1 MAAFSY
7 TAINTAGKTIKGVVE
22 GDSERQVRTQLR
34 SQQLKP
40 LTVSANRE
48 IKAKKTTKTKASGAS
63 RGRADG
69 GFSMRGLFTPSLNT
83 KERALVTRQLASLL
97 QSGLPL
103 DESLNT
109 AAKQALRPAVQSI
122 LLSIRGRVLEGHS
135 LAQAFSEH
143 PKSFDTMF
151 RSMVRAGES
160 SGYLGQVLEQLAEY
174 IERNQYTA
182 NKLKMAMIY
191 PMVLLLVSV
200 TVVGILM
207 VFVVPDLVQVFQ
219 QNERTLPM
227 LTRGLIAVSDL
238 LSNWGWLILLVL
250 VTSVVGFQYLI
261 RNPNRR
267 RAWHRFLL
275 RVPLIKDV
283 ILLADSSRFAGT
295 LSLLVESGVPLLQAL
310 RIATQVLGNTELQ
323 HACSDVTRVVQEG
336 GALNKAL
343 RQAGWFPPLLVQM
356 TASGEAN
363 GTLDKQL
370 KHCATNQERELE
382 MKLTTTMGIF
392 EPAIVV
398 LMGGS
403 IAMIMMAILLPIF
416 EMNNMV

>member
-7 TAINTAGKTIKGVVE
+7 TAINTSGKTIKGVIE
-22 GDSERQVRTQLR
+22 GDSERQVRAQLR

-40 LTVSANRE
+40 LTVSTTRE
-48 IKAKKTTKTKASGAS
+48 IKSSKRAKARKS
-63 RGRADG
+63 DG
-69 GFSMRGLFTPSLNT
+69 GFSLGGLFTPKLNT

-122 LLSIRGRVLEGHS
+122 LLSIRSRVIEGHS

-143 PKSFDTMF
+143 PKSFDAMY

-191 PMVLLLVSV
+191 PTVLLLVSV

-219 QNERTLPM
+219 QNERTLPW
-227 LTRGLIAVSDL
+227 LTRALINVSDT
-238 LSNWGWLILLVL
+238 LSNWGWLILTVIGLL
-250 VTSVVGFQYLI
+250 IIGFQYLL

-267 RAWHRFLL
+267 RTWHRILL
-275 RVPLIKDV
+275 KVPIIKDV

-310 RIATQVLGNTELQ
+310 RIATQVLGNSELQ
-323 HACSDVTRVVQEG
+323 NACSDVSRTVQEG
-336 GALNKAL
+336 GSLNKAL

-392 EPAIVV
+392 EPMIVV
-398 LMGGS
+398 LMGGA
-403 IAMIMMAILLPIF
+403 IATIMMAILLPIF
-416 EMNNMV
+416 EMNNLV

>member
-7 TAINTAGKTIKGVVE
+7 TAINTKGKTVKGVIE
-22 GDSERQVRTQLR
+22 GDSERQVRSQLR
-34 SQQLKP
+34 GQQLKP
-40 LTVSANRE
+40 LTVATTRE
-48 IKAKKTTKTKASGAS
+48 PKATGKKGA
-63 RGRADG
+63 GKG
-69 GFSMRGLFTPSLNT
+69 GFSLAKLFKPSLNT

-109 AAKQALRPAVQSI
+109 AAKQSTKDSTRSI
-122 LLSIRGRVLEGHS
+122 LLSIRSRVLEGHS

-143 PKSFDTMF
+143 PKSFDTMY

-174 IERNQYTA
+174 IERNQHTA
-182 NKLKMAMIY
+182 NKLQMAMIY
-191 PMVLLLVSV
+191 PMVLLVVSAS
-200 TVVGILM
+200 VVGILM
-207 VFVVPDLVQVFQ
+207 VFVVPDLVQMFEQ
-219 QNERTLPM
+219 SERTLP
-227 LTRGLIAVSDL
+227 LITRILIGASFVLSNYGLFIL
-238 LSNWGWLILLVL
+238 LSIVALVIAFKQLIKHPE
-250 VTSVVGFQYLI
+250 
-261 RNPNRR
+261 RK
-267 RAWHRFLL
+267 RAWHRFVLK
-275 RVPLIKDV
+275 VPIVKDV

-323 HACSDVTRVVQEG
+323 HACSDVSRTVQEG
-336 GALNKAL
+336 GSMHKAL
-343 RQAGWFPPLLVQM
+343 KQAGWFPPLLVQM

-398 LMGGS
+398 IMGGS
-403 IAMIMMAILLPIF
+403 IGLIMMAILLPIF
-416 EMNNMV
+416 ELNQMVGR

>member
-7 TAINTAGKTIKGVVE
+7 TAINSSGKTIKGVIE
-22 GDSERQVRTQLR
+22 GDSERQVRAQLR
-34 SQQLKP
+34 GQQLKP
-40 LTVSANRE
+40 LSVSTSARE
-48 IKAKKTTKTKASGAS
+48 AKAKIGPKAAKGK
-63 RGRADG
+63 ADG
-69 GFSMRGLFTPSLNT
+69 GAGFGGLFTPKLNT

-122 LLSIRGRVLEGHS
+122 LLSIRSRVLEGHS

-143 PKSFDTMF
+143 PKSFDTMY

-191 PMVLLLVSV
+191 PMVLLTVSV
-200 TVVGILM
+200 SVVGILM
-207 VFVVPDLVQVFQ
+207 VFVVPDLVEVFQ
-219 QNERTLPM
+219 QNERTLPL

-238 LSNWGWLILLVL
+238 LSNWGWLILLVIAA
-250 VTSVVGFQYLI
+250 SVVGFQYLL
-261 RNPNRR
+261 RHPNRR
-267 RAWHRFLL
+267 RGWHRFLL
-275 RVPLIKDV
+275 RVPMVKDV

-310 RIATQVLGNTELQ
+310 RIATQVLGNNELQ
-323 HACSDVTRVVQEG
+323 NACSDVTRVVQEG

-403 IAMIMMAILLPIF
+403 IALIMMAILLPIF
-416 EMNNMV
+416 EMNQMV

>member
-7 TAINTAGKTIKGVVE
+7 TAINNSGKTVKGIVE
-22 GDSERQVRTQLR
+22 GDSERQVRSQLR
-34 SQQLKP
+34 AQQLKP
-40 LTVSANRE
+40 LSVVTTRE
-48 IKAKKTTKTKASGAS
+48 AKPKAGAKAQGN
-63 RGRADG
+63 
-69 GFSMRGLFTPSLNT
+69 GFSLGKLFQPSLNV

-109 AAKQALRPAVQSI
+109 AAKQATRPAVQSI
-122 LLSIRGRVLEGHS
+122 LLSIRSRVLEGHS

-143 PKSFDTMF
+143 PKSFDTMY
-151 RSMVRAGES
+151 RSMVKAGES

-191 PMVLLLVSV
+191 PMVLLVVSAS
-200 TVVGILM
+200 VVGILM
-207 VFVVPDLVQVFQ
+207 VFVVPDLVEMFQ
-219 QNERTLPM
+219 QNERTLP
-227 LTRGLIAVSDL
+227 LITRVLIGISDL
-238 LSNWGWLILLVL
+238 LSNWGWLIVLLFIAGII
-250 VTSVVGFQYLI
+250 GFKYLL
-261 RNPNRR
+261 RNPDRLR
-267 RAWHRFLL
+267 VWHRVLL
-275 RVPLIKDV
+275 KLPLIKNV

-323 HACSDVTRVVQEG
+323 HACSDVSRTVQEG
-336 GALNKAL
+336 GALAKAL

-382 MKLTTTMGIF
+382 MTLTTTMSIF

-398 LMGGS
+398 IMGAS
-403 IAMIMMAILLPIF
+403 IAFIMMAILLPIF
-416 EMNNMV
+416 QLNDMVG

>member
-7 TAINTAGKTIKGVVE
+7 TAINPAGKTIKGVIE
-22 GDSERQVRTQLR
+22 GDSERQVRAQLR
-34 SQQLKP
+34 GQQLRP
-40 LTVSANRE
+40 LTVTTTRE
-48 IKAKKTTKTKASGAS
+48 PKAKAGEKPTKASAKC
-63 RGRADG
+63 
-69 GFSMRGLFTPSLNT
+69 GFSLGGLFTPKLNI

-109 AAKQALRPAVQSI
+109 AAKQSQRPAVQSI
-122 LLSIRGRVLEGHS
+122 LLSIRSRVIEGHS

-143 PKSFDTMF
+143 PKSFDAMY

-182 NKLKMAMIY
+182 NKLKMALIY
-191 PMVLLLVSV
+191 PMVLLVVSV
-200 TVVGILM
+200 SVVGILM
-207 VFVVPDLVQVFQ
+207 VFVVPDLVEVFQ
-219 QNERTLPM
+219 QNERTLP
-227 LTRGLIAVSDL
+227 LITRILIATSDV

-250 VTSVVGFQYLI
+250 AGSITGFQYLI
-261 RNPNRR
+261 RHPERR
-267 RAWHRFLL
+267 RAWHRFLI
-275 RVPLIKDV
+275 RTPIVKDI

-310 RIATQVLGNTELQ
+310 RIATQVLGNSELQ
-323 HACSDVTRVVQEG
+323 HACSDVSRVVQEG
-336 GALNKAL
+336 GSLNKAL

-363 GTLDKQL
+363 GTLDRQL

-398 LMGGS
+398 LMGGA

-416 EMNNMV
+416 EMNKMV

>member
-7 TAINTAGKTIKGVVE
+7 TAINSTGKTVKGVIE
-22 GDSERQVRTQLR
+22 GDSERQVRAQLR

-40 LTVSANRE
+40 LNVTTSSRE
-48 IKAKKTTKTKASGAS
+48 VKAKKGPKAAKGN
-63 RGRADG
+63 ADG
-69 GFSMRGLFTPSLNT
+69 GFSLGGLFTPKLNT

-122 LLSIRGRVLEGHS
+122 LLGIRGRVLEGHS

-143 PKSFDTMF
+143 PKSFDTMY

-191 PMVLLLVSV
+191 PMVLLAVSV
-200 TVVGILM
+200 SVVGILM
-207 VFVVPDLVQVFQ
+207 VFVVPDLVEVFQ
-219 QNERTLPM
+219 QNERTLPA
-227 LTRGLIAVSDL
+227 LTRGLIAVSDI
-238 LSNWGWLILLVL
+238 LSNWGWLILLVIFGA
-250 VTSVVGFQYLI
+250 VVGFQYLI
-261 RNPNRR
+261 RHPSRR
-267 RAWHRFLL
+267 RVWHRYLL
-275 RVPLIKDV
+275 RVPLIKEV

-310 RIATQVLGNTELQ
+310 RIATQVLGNSELQ

-382 MKLTTTMGIF
+382 MKLTTTMAIF

-403 IAMIMMAILLPIF
+403 IALIMMAILLPIF
-416 EMNNMV
+416 EMNQMV

>member
-7 TAINTAGKTIKGVVE
+7 TAINNAGKTVKGVIE
-22 GDSERQVRTQLR
+22 GDSERQVRAHLR
-34 SQQLKP
+34 GQQLKP
-40 LTVSANRE
+40 LTVATTREKSAKGGGRKGAE
-48 IKAKKTTKTKASGAS
+48 ASG
-63 RGRADG
+63 
-69 GFSMRGLFTPSLNT
+69 FSLAKLFPASLNI

-109 AAKQALRPAVQSI
+109 AAKQAGRPAVQSI
-122 LLSIRGRVLEGHS
+122 LFSIRSRVLEGHS

-143 PKSFDTMF
+143 PKSFDSMY

-160 SGYLGQVLEQLAEY
+160 SGYLGQVMEQLAEY
-174 IERNQYTA
+174 IERNQHTA

-191 PMVLLLVSV
+191 PVVLLTVSV
-200 TVVGILM
+200 SVVTILM
-207 VFVVPDLVQVFQ
+207 VFVVPDLVQMFE
-219 QNERTLPM
+219 QNERTLP
-227 LTRGLIAVSDL
+227 LITRILIGFSDL
-238 LSNWGWLILLVL
+238 LRNFGWLILLL
-250 VTSVVGFQYLI
+250 LIGGVVGFQYLI
-261 RNPNRR
+261 KNAERR
-267 RAWHRFLL
+267 RTWHRFLL
-275 RVPLIKDV
+275 RVPLVKSV

-323 HACSDVTRVVQEG
+323 HACSDVSRTVQEG
-336 GALNKAL
+336 GSLNKAL
-343 RQAGWFPPLLVQM
+343 KQAGWFPPLLVQM

-382 MKLTTTMGIF
+382 MKLTTTLGIF

-398 LMGGS
+398 IMGGA
-403 IAMIMMAILLPIF
+403 IAFIMMAILLPIF
-416 EMNNMV
+416 DLNQMVGH